1 LPRLANKTAIITGAG
16 SGIGR
21 ACAAAFAREGA
32 QVVLVGRRHDSLAS
46 TAKQMAGEKL
56 VLSAD
61 ITRPADI
68 ERIMAATLQ
77 QFGRIHILVN
87 NAGVLFTGSAEALS
101 EEQWDQ
107 MFETNVKAVW
117 RLSRSVLPHL
127 RVAGGGSIVN
137 ISSVLG
143 LVGAPNRAGYAA
155 SKGAVTL
162 LTKAMALDHAT
173 EHIRVNCI
181 CPAVVETEMIHSFI
195 TNQPDPEAA
204 RAQRVAMHPVRR
216 FGKAEEVA
224 ELAVY
229 LASDEAAFVTGAAF
243 PVDGGY
249 TAA

>member
-1 LPRLANKTAIITGAG
+1 MPRLANKTAIVTGAG

-32 QVVLVGRRHDSLAS
+32 QVVLVGRRQDSLAA
-46 TAKQMAGEKL
+46 TAKHAPGETL
-56 VLSAD
+56 VVAAD

-68 ERIMAATLQ
+68 ERIMAETLQ
-77 QFGRIHILVN
+77 LFGKIHVLVN
-87 NAGVLFTGSAEALS
+87 NAGVLHTGSAESLS
-101 EEQWDQ
+101 EEQWDR

-117 RLSRSVLPHL
+117 RLSRSVLPHM
-127 RVAGGGSIVN
+127 RDAGAGSIVN

-173 EHIRVNCI
+173 ENIRVNCI
-181 CPAVVETEMIHSFI
+181 CPAVIETEMIHSFI

-204 RAQRVAMHPVRR
+204 RAQRLAMHPVRR
-216 FGKAEEVA
+216 FGKAEEIA

-249 TAA
+249 TAG